1 MVFLKFQIKWKKYD
15 SILSYILHT
24 KWLYW
29 TYILKLIIQ
38 TKTSLGLL
46 KITNSLLHAFMK
58 NPIEFFN
65 YRILIMNI
73 FVLLIIRSAELG
85 DTQDFDDEDMSL
97 FSTRNEP
104 SQNMKS
110 LVRVIHKKDD
120 IRNKYII
127 KREIP

>member
-1 MVFLKFQIKWKKYD
+1 
-15 SILSYILHT
+15 
-24 KWLYW
+24 
-29 TYILKLIIQ
+29 
-38 TKTSLGLL
+38 
-46 KITNSLLHAFMK
+46 
-58 NPIEFFN
+58 
-65 YRILIMNI
+65 MNI

-85 DTQDFDDEDMSL
+85 YTQDFDDEDMSL